1 MKIDKEKVK
10 ERLAGIP
17 ESKRSHIYDASIVL
31 EFLAVTFMPTK
42 FFLPQSFE
50 PTPGMPLGEKSMR
63 KISEDKNMSL
73 GDLYDLYQ
81 LFREEKDYTT
91 KIESR
96 YIFSIIV
103 KNLRYYKNHWE
114 FITWR
119 VGVAQIWH
127 IGPLVMSKDVPA
139 ETRSKFAA
147 RNEDKSIEGVT
158 VEADPVSEP
167 EEEED
172 DEELPRAEDLID
184 DGFDNTE
191 LRFDEVVLTQ
201 EDVEEGMLGE
211 IKDGQL
217 EHRSDV
223 DRFTEATGSRFK
235 ENKYDPEIEALAR
248 EEY

>member
-42 FFLPQSFE
+42 FFLPQSFK

-63 KISEDKNMSL
+63 KISEDKNMLL
-73 GDLYDLYQ
+73 GDLYDLYR

-114 FITWR
+114 FVTWR

-127 IGPLVMSKDVPA
+127 IGPLVMRKDVPA

-167 EEEED
+167 EED
-172 DEELPRAEDLID
+172 DEELPRDEDLID

-191 LRFDEVVLTQ
+191 RRFEEVVLTR
-201 EDVEEGMLGE
+201 EDIEEGMLGE
-211 IKDGQL
+211 VKDGQL
-217 EHRSDV
+217 EHRPDV
-223 DRFTEATGSRFK
+223 DRFQEATGSRFK
-235 ENKYDPEIEALAR
+235 EMKYDPEMEALAR